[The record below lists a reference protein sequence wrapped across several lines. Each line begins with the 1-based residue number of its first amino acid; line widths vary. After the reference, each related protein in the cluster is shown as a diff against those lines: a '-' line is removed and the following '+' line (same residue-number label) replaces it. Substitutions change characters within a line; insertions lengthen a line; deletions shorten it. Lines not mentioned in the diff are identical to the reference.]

1 MSNLLINLFLESTN
15 PELENKTDEAEYGML
30 PHGPASRRHY
40 SGNLDPLP
48 S

>member
-15 PELENKTDEAEYGML
+15 PELENKTGEAEYGML
-30 PHGPASRRHY
+30 PHGSASRRHY